1 MVEIIDAEKNR
12 LEMKQKS
19 VDDALFGQKRI
30 TLLNNSY
37 RLRYADYVNIIVTI
51 TIALVIF
58 IGISMARRYL
68 TIIPSIVYDILVIL
82 LISVTCIIIY
92 YKYTNILTHN
102 KINYDELDYN
112 PPTIL
117 SDKDKKK
124 LEAERKTNILNTGD
138 LLGEFGTCIGAQCC
152 SGNTVWD
159 NKQFL
164 CINKDTFTTMNYAL
178 LNSDININADN
189 KILPN
194 YPNEFTNYSKI

>member
-1 MVEIIDAEKNR
+1 
-12 LEMKQKS
+12 
-19 VDDALFGQKRI
+19 
-30 TLLNNSY
+30 
-37 RLRYADYVNIIVTI
+37 
-51 TIALVIF
+51 
-58 IGISMARRYL
+58 MARRYL

-82 LISVTCIIIY
+82 LFSITCIIVY
-92 YKYTNILTHN
+92 YKYTSILTHN

-178 LNSDININADN
+178 LNSDININTDN